1 MNIRRATIDDLEAI
15 LAIELENFS
24 PEEAIDETVLAKY
37 IETFPN
43 SFLVAEK
50 DGQLLG
56 YLEGPVTQK
65 RYVDDRSFTMDV
77 RDESHL
83 PGGFITITS
92 LSIAQS
98 AQGLGVG
105 KALLET
111 MKRVALEEGREGISL
126 TCHDYLIEYYE
137 RNGFVNEGRSASNYA
152 GEVWYNLVWEV
163 PSSK

>member
-1 MNIRRATIDDLEAI
+1 MKIRQAKLADLEEI
-15 LAIELENFS
+15 VAIELENFGT
-24 PEEAIDETVLAKY
+24 EEAMDATVFKKH
-37 IETFPN
+37 IEELT
-43 SFLVAEK
+43 STFLVAEK

-65 RYVDDRSFTMDV
+65 RYVDDRSFTADV

-83 PGGFITITS
+83 PGGFITITC

-111 MKRVALEEGREGISL
+111 MKTVALEEGREGVSL

-137 RNGFVNEGRSASNYA
+137 RNGFVNEGLSASTYA
-152 GEVWYNLVWEV
+152 GEVWYDMVWEN
-163 PSSK
+163 PLAR